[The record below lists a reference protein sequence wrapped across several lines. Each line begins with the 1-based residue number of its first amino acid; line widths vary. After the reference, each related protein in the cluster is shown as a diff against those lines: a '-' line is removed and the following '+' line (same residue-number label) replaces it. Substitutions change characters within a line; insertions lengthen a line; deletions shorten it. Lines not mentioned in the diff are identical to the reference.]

1 MNKNNYDDIINLPHY
16 VSKKRPRMSM
26 EQRAAQFAPFATL
39 TGFKDEI
46 EEVRI
51 EFIKNWI
58 HNKNTPHLALP
69 SCVV

>member
-26 EQRAAQFAPFATL
+26 EQRTAQFAPFAAL

-46 EEVRI
+46 EEARI
-51 EFIKNWI
+51 EFIK
-58 HNKNTPHLALP
+58 KMDTQ
-69 SCVV
+69 